1 MKDLKDKG
9 INSHVLRELLQKKQV
24 TNTLLAE
31 EINVSRQTVSN
42 WLSGRSFPDTQ
53 TLQKIFI
60 ALDLTEEEKLELIT
74 L

>member
-1 MKDLKDKG
+1 MKNKG
-9 INSHVLRELLQKKQV
+9 INSEVLRELLRKKQV

-53 TLQKIFI
+53 TLQKIFV